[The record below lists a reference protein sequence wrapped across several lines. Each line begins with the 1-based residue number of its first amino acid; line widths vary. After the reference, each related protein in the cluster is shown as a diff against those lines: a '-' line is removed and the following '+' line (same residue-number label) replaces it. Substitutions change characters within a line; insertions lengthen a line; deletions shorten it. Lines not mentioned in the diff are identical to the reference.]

1 MISWVAARCVAAPC
15 LVPARGRLD
24 RRGAWWPR
32 LHSWRRLLPAS
43 GETGAFR
50 AQASAV
56 TKRLIPARYPAR
68 GSANVAHCSGDA
80 SCTGYAV
87 MKGAARARR
96 RRIGDARCVS
106 PSSPSTG
113 RQTNRDRAKDGKRLD
128 LRTCSGRAERGTNP
142 SNIGRPRLVR
152 RPRNNVLD
160 LDVGR
165 SRRRI
170 DNLIGNIIGHHR
182 YQIVVD

>member
-1 MISWVAARCVAAPC
+1 MGGCPSSCPGARTLGPAWRLVVTALRLATPAPC
-15 LVPARGRLD
+15 VRSA
-24 RRGAWWPR
+24 
-32 LHSWRRLLPAS
+32 
-43 GETGAFR
+43 TGHKP
-50 AQASAV
+50 

-68 GSANVAHCSGDA
+68 RGSANVAQCSGYA